1 MTIEAIVFDFGNVLG
16 FFSYQKAIRQLLAY
30 APEGTPA
37 EGLLAFAMEIE
48 HRFELGE
55 LSGPEVLAML
65 RRRFGLRGADE
76 ELARALGD
84 MFTPNPPVCELVPR
98 LAGRYRLGLL
108 SNTNE
113 VHYALFRRQF
123 AAVLDRFDHVIVSH
137 EVRLRKPDPQLFRY
151 AQARFGLPA
160 ERMVFIDDLPEN
172 VGAARRCGWHGIVYT
187 SPEALVARLEELG
200 VDLHASL

>member
-1 MTIEAIVFDFGNVLG
+1 MSIEAVIFDFGNVLG
-16 FFSYQKAIRQLLAY
+16 FFSHQKAIRQLMAY
-30 APEGTPA
+30 APEGTSA
-37 EGLLAFAMEIE
+37 EAVLAFAMEIE

-65 RRRFGLRGADE
+65 RERFALRGADE
-76 ELARALGD
+76 ELAHALGD
-84 MFTPNPPVCELVPR
+84 MFTPNPPICELVPR

-123 AAVLDRFDHVIVSH
+123 ASVLDRFDHVIVSH
-137 EVRLRKPDPQLFRY
+137 EVRLRKPDPALFGY

-160 ERMVFIDDLPEN
+160 ERMLFVDDLPAN
-172 VGAARRCGWHGIVYT
+172 VEGARRCGWQGIVYT
-187 SPEALVARLEELG
+187 SPEALVARLKELG
-200 VDLHASL
+200 VTLAG